1 MRVRGHGVEY
11 RQIGRLAPALRG
23 AQQQAW
29 IDLAVVGQ
37 IQGDMPGTTKE
48 RVMAELPVEAA
59 GGVALLGG
67 RELAPGLAQLA
78 TQRRAREAF
87 GYDHRKWLPS
97 MPLPA

>member
-1 MRVRGHGVEY
+1 
-11 RQIGRLAPALRG
+11 
-23 AQQQAW
+23 
-29 IDLAVVGQ
+29 
-37 IQGDMPGTTKE
+37 
-48 RVMAELPVEAA
+48 MAELPVESA

-87 GYDHRKWLPS
+87 GYDHRKWLPN